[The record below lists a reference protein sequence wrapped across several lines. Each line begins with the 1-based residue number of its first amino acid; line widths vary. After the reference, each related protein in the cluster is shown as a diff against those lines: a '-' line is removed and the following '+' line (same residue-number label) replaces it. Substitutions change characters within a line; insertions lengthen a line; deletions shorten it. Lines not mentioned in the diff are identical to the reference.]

1 MDEKQMD
8 EMILAMGDDVY
19 RIDKFYSDMLLGDTF
34 YTGELEDAVSNMQKT
49 LTDLQSQIEALVWL
63 LSVKEIEEEE

>member
-19 RIDKFYSDMLLGDTF
+19 RIDKFYSDMLLGDMF
-34 YTGELEDAVSNMQKT
+34 YSGELEDAVSNMQKT